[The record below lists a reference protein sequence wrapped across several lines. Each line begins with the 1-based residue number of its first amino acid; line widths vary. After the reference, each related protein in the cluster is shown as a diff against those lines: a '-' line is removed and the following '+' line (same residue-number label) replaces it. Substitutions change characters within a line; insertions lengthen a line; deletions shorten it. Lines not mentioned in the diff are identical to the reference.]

1 LTGDPLNT
9 KSVKNTTTT
18 IVRPNGKEPV
28 TLGSG
33 TVTRLLGDGGMAS
46 VYEIWNPQLE
56 LHRAVKLLHPNCNIE
71 THERFQTEI
80 KITAK
85 LHHPNIIEIHG
96 VGEWNGIPY
105 IEMEK
110 ADGLSL
116 EQLIHMRGALPVSVT
131 LAIGIMVA
139 RALEYAHNH
148 EYILYN
154 NPYHGIIHRDLKPGN
169 IMVCKDGTVKLM
181 DFGIARPTETSFHTV
196 DGAIIG
202 TLQYLSPEQL
212 ESREL
217 DITTDIYSFGIC
229 LYEMICGH
237 LAFPESNITKLLA
250 DKSKNRYKP
259 LDSYVLKTPHG
270 LLELID
276 HCMTYDK
283 SRRPQTSTIL
293 QDELNRFYD
302 KICDQKPE
310 AVVNQFMTQSIREK
324 TLPKINMTNIKIRKT
339 HVAVL
344 LICFA
349 LLYSLIIISSNTK
362 KKQAETIAAKV
373 ADSLARKK
381 ADSLKLSA
389 QVAAR
394 SQDSQKISKSDTG
407 KAKGLSQ
414 SQGKKM
420 PTGTN
425 LTTPLTVAPKPA
437 KQTKVDQLKTRYDTD
452 NVLLIIHKELQAK
465 NYEEAK
471 SLMSTIDEATMN
483 TLRAQVLKARLLEF
497 TDYKQFT
504 IYILSNTSRE
514 TELLIDKARVMLDR
528 SNLESA
534 EQFLES
540 ASTSPREIMTPDQAS
555 NKILFYT
562 ALIKSKR
569 FDNYPDENTWKK
581 ALEAW
586 YNVKRELR
594 LDPSHEYFKKADEE
608 ISRISEKYR
617 AIKG

>member
-1 LTGDPLNT
+1 
-9 KSVKNTTTT
+9 
-18 IVRPNGKEPV
+18 
-28 TLGSG
+28 
-33 TVTRLLGDGGMAS
+33 MAC

-56 LHRAVKLLHPNCNIE
+56 VHRAVKLLHPNCNTE
-71 THERFQTEI
+71 TRERFQTEI

-96 VGEWNGIPY
+96 VGEWNGLPY

-110 ADGLSL
+110 ADGLTL
-116 EQLIHMRGALPVSVT
+116 EQLIHLRGALPVQVT
-131 LAIGIMVA
+131 LAIGLMVG

-148 EYILYN
+148 EYVLYN
-154 NPYHGIIHRDLKPGN
+154 NTYHGIIHRDLKPGN
-169 IMVCKDGTVKLM
+169 IMVCRDGTVKLM
-181 DFGIARPTETSFHTV
+181 DFGIARPTSTSFHTV

-217 DITTDIYSFGIC
+217 DITTDIYSFGLC

-237 LAFPESNITKLLA
+237 LAFPENNITKLLA
-250 DKSKNRYKP
+250 DKSKNRYKS
-259 LDSYVLKTPHG
+259 LDSYILKIPNE
-270 LLELID
+270 LLQLID
-276 HCMTYDK
+276 RCMNYDK
-283 SRRPQTSTIL
+283 SHRPQTSTIL
-293 QDELNRFYD
+293 QDELNSIFD
-302 KICDQKPE
+302 KVCNQKPE
-310 AVVNQFMTQSIREK
+310 AVINEFMTQSIREK
-324 TLPKINMTNIKIRKT
+324 NIPKVNVANIKLRKT
-339 HVAVL
+339 HLAVI

-349 LLYSLIIISSNTK
+349 LLYALIVISSNSK
-362 KKQAETIAAKV
+362 KKQIELVEAKV
-373 ADSLARKK
+373 ADSLAHKKEDSLAQIK
-381 ADSLKLSA
+381 ADSLKLA
-389 QVAAR
+389 VQAAAKSKDTQPVHTKTQSPIKK
-394 SQDSQKISKSDTG
+394 SQTEANKSTPATTLVTQKPEKE
-407 KAKGLSQ
+407 
-414 SQGKKM
+414 
-420 PTGTN
+420 
-425 LTTPLTVAPKPA
+425 
-437 KQTKVDQLKTRYDTD
+437 TKVDQLKSRYDTD
-452 NVLLIIHKELQAK
+452 DLLLLVLKEILAK
-465 NYEEAK
+465 NYDNAK
-471 SLMSTIDEATMN
+471 SVMSNIDEATMN

-504 IYILSNTSRE
+504 IFILSNTSRE
-514 TELLIDKARVMLDR
+514 AEILIDKARIMLDR
-528 SNLESA
+528 NNLESA

-540 ASTSPREIMTPDQAS
+540 ASTSPREIITSEQVS

-562 ALIKSKR
+562 AVVKSKR

>member
-1 LTGDPLNT
+1 
-9 KSVKNTTTT
+9 
-18 IVRPNGKEPV
+18 
-28 TLGSG
+28 
-33 TVTRLLGDGGMAS
+33 MAS

-56 LHRAVKLLHPNCNIE
+56 VHRAVKLLHPNCNIE
-71 THERFQTEI
+71 TRERFQTEI

-96 VGEWNGIPY
+96 VGEWNGLPY

-116 EQLIHMRGALPVSVT
+116 EQLIHLRGALPVPVT
-131 LAIGIMVA
+131 LAIGLMVA

-148 EYILYN
+148 DYVLYN
-154 NPYHGIIHRDLKPGN
+154 NNYHGIIHRDLKPGN
-169 IMVCKDGTVKLM
+169 IMVCRDGTVKLM
-181 DFGIARPTETSFHTV
+181 DFGIARPTSTSFHTV

-237 LAFPESNITKLLA
+237 LAFPENNITKLLA
-250 DKSKNRYKP
+250 DKSKNRYKS
-259 LDSYVLKTPHG
+259 LDSYILKIPND
-270 LLELID
+270 LLGLID
-276 HCMTYDK
+276 RCMNYDK
-283 SRRPQTSTIL
+283 SHRPQTSIIL
-293 QDELNRFYD
+293 QDELNSIYD
-302 KICDQKPE
+302 KVCNQKPE
-310 AVVNQFMTQSIREK
+310 AVVSAFMTQSIREK
-324 TLPKINMTNIKIRKT
+324 NVPKINVANIKIRKS
-339 HVAVL
+339 HVAII

-349 LLYSLIIISSNTK
+349 LLYSLIIISSNSK
-362 KKQAETIAAKV
+362 KKQAEALSVRV

-381 ADSLKLSA
+381 ADSVALA
-389 QVAAR
+389 TQVAAKA
-394 SQDSQKISKSDTG
+394 QDTQKTSKRDTI
-407 KAKGLSQ
+407 KPKTTAQ
-414 SQGKKM
+414 SHVKKTQ
-420 PTGTN
+420 TGTN
-425 LTTPLTVAPKPA
+425 STPAVALSVTPKPVT
-437 KQTKVDQLKTRYDTD
+437 QTKVDQLKTRYDTD
-452 NVLLIIHKELQAK
+452 DLLLIVLKELQAK
-465 NYEEAK
+465 NYDDAK
-471 SLMSTIDEATMN
+471 SIMSNIDETTMN
-483 TLRAQVLKARLLEF
+483 TVRAQVLKARLLEF

-504 IYILSNTSRE
+504 IFILSNTSRE
-514 TELLIDKARVMLDR
+514 AEILIDKARIMLDR
-528 SNLESA
+528 SSLESA

-540 ASTSPREIMTPDQAS
+540 ASTSPREIMTLEQAS
-555 NKILFYT
+555 RKILFYS
-562 ALIKSKR
+562 ALVKSKR

>member
-1 LTGDPLNT
+1 
-9 KSVKNTTTT
+9 
-18 IVRPNGKEPV
+18 
-28 TLGSG
+28 
-33 TVTRLLGDGGMAS
+33 MAS

-56 LHRAVKLLHPNCNIE
+56 VHRAVKLLHPNCNIE
-71 THERFQTEI
+71 TRERFQTEI

-85 LHHPNIIEIHG
+85 LHHPNIVEIHG
-96 VGEWNGIPY
+96 VGNWNGLPY

-110 ADGLSL
+110 ADGFTL
-116 EQLIHMRGALPVSVT
+116 EQLIHLKGALPVPVT

-148 EYILYN
+148 EYVLYN
-154 NPYHGIIHRDLKPGN
+154 NTYHGIIHRDLKPGN

-181 DFGIARPTETSFHTV
+181 DFGIARPASTSFHTV

-212 ESREL
+212 ESRDL

-237 LAFPESNITKLLA
+237 YAFPENNITKLLA
-250 DKSKNRYKP
+250 DKTKNRYKS
-259 LDSYVLKTPHG
+259 LDSYVLKAPHG
-270 LLELID
+270 LIELID
-276 HCMTYDK
+276 HCMNYDR

-293 QDELNRFYD
+293 QDELNSIYD
-302 KICDQKPE
+302 RVCTQKPE
-310 AVVNQFMTQSIREK
+310 AVVSDFMTQSIREK
-324 TLPKINMTNIKIRKT
+324 NIPKKNVVNLRIRKT
-339 HVAVL
+339 HVAVI

-349 LLYSLIIISSNTK
+349 LLYSLIIISSNAK
-362 KKQAETIAAKV
+362 KKQAEVMQASKV

-381 ADSLKLSA
+381 ADSLKLIA
-389 QVAAR
+389 QVTHKA
-394 SQDSQKISKSDTG
+394 QDTQTLSEPVKVVAKTPEQPRVKKPQTSNNLSAPVTEATTG
-407 KAKGLSQ
+407 STMNPVKE
-414 SQGKKM
+414 
-420 PTGTN
+420 
-425 LTTPLTVAPKPA
+425 
-437 KQTKVDQLKTRYDTD
+437 TKVDQLKTKYDTKD
-452 NVLLIIHKELQAK
+452 ILLIILKELQGK
-465 NYEEAK
+465 NYTEAA
-471 SLMSTIDEATMN
+471 SLLSNLDATTMQ
-483 TLRAQVLKARLLEF
+483 TQRAQVLKARLLEF

-504 IYILSNTSRE
+504 IFILSNTSRE
-514 TELLIDKARVMLDR
+514 AEILIAKARVMLDR
-528 SNLESA
+528 NNLESA

-540 ASTSPREIMTPDQAS
+540 ASTSPREIITLEQAS
-555 NKILFYT
+555 NRILYYS
-562 ALIKSKR
+562 ALVKSKR

-594 LDPSHEYFKKADEE
+594 LDPSHDYFKKADEE